1 MMTIMMIITI
11 IILKL
16 LKKPPY
22 DSYYWYCF
30 NMVTSVIH
38 VTIVIIITINT
49 VMIKLTI
56 ISAMNGGSKVI
67 ITIPISSFT
76 IINIITSTIIIY

>member
-1 MMTIMMIITI
+1 
-11 IILKL
+11 
-16 LKKPPY
+16 
-22 DSYYWYCF
+22 
-30 NMVTSVIH
+30 MVTSVIH